1 MDRQELGGVPKSYAH
16 HKDAKALEHVRRARQ
31 GRLSHSPSSRPFPPF
46 RGQVPL
52 GCLMGYPML
61 SDVPQLRAKESCI
74 GCLGRDL
81 PRRQQ
86 LTGIVTRESA
96 TFAWIL
102 RVHRRNEAGKTRLDG
117 VSLCDVISPSETGSN
132 PCPGRPAP
140 RLIQTRLPRPWEGPA
155 HRVS

>member
-1 MDRQELGGVPKSYAH
+1 MTEFEERLTHEFSTLAAHYAQE
-16 HKDAKALEHVRRARQ
+16 Q
-31 GRLSHSPSSRPFPPF
+31 QQLS
-46 RGQVPL
+46 
-52 GCLMGYPML
+52 
-61 SDVPQLRAKESCI
+61 
-74 GCLGRDL
+74 DL

-140 RLIQTRLPRPWEGPA
+140 RLIQTRREEDQNQGDVKEEDELLA
-155 HRVS
+155 HDADGAAQSADGVTVPSQLQDPKQPQ